1 MAAIGKSVIAFLVA
15 PLAVSAIRSDPRL
28 MDEGN
33 FSSFVSSIMEEMLDD
48 RGECG
53 KEVAIPSE
61 TASLQEYFDGLRV
74 DMGLLDSTGMP
85 SGGTGDPEK
94 CTKRDVCLLM
104 RQLDMDFYERARAG
118 TLTDSDYNNPPEA
131 HILHSGNC
139 ANQQRGFRMR
149 PIMDVDRC
157 TEEASRVKGIRGPA
171 YKYMAGQGLPEGCIV
186 YKDRAY
192 VNMVGDPDA
201 KAGVAYTHEGRVQT
215 LQICEM
221 DRTLEE
227 SGAAYYSP
235 YKLKQSMLGREAHST
250 SCSFGMY
257 AFLAKLRLTDSH
269 CAKILTYKTSSHFHS
284 AQDALNFASMLDAKG
299 MSSQADKVRQYVE
312 TVRQKYVLIDTVANH
327 WCPDIWTA
335 AMGGGDGTCAVPRVM
350 AWTEQGIA
358 KAEAEKKKAS
368 TRSSSGSFGSSRG
381 RRRRSS
387 RGGRLGARQGNQKW
401 ETTGNSD
408 LLSDLSSII
417 AALSEEDKRA
427 NGLMEH
433 KDADSKGRS
442 SSNGKPDK
450 IALTQQ
456 ACDAFPDITLSE
468 VLAGAPET
476 PPDFFEHAQ
485 VEEE

>member
-1 MAAIGKSVIAFLVA
+1 
-15 PLAVSAIRSDPRL
+15 
-28 MDEGN
+28 
-33 FSSFVSSIMEEMLDD
+33 MEDILGD

-61 TASLQEYFDGLRV
+61 TESLQEYFDGLRV
-74 DMGLLDSTGMP
+74 DMGLLDSSGMP

-94 CTKRDVCLLM
+94 CTKKDVCLLM

-118 TLTDSDYNNPPEA
+118 TLTDSDYDNPPEA

-157 TEEASRVKGIRGPA
+157 SDEAQRVSGVKGPA
-171 YKYMAGQGLPEGCIV
+171 YQYMAGQGLPEGCIV
-186 YKDRAY
+186 YKGKAY

-235 YKLKQSMLGREAHST
+235 YKLKQSMQGREAHST

-284 AQDALNFASMLDAKG
+284 AQDALDFASMLDSRG
-299 MSSQADKVRQYVE
+299 MSAQADKVRQYVE

-327 WCPDIWTA
+327 WCPDIWTT
-335 AMGGGDGTCAVPRVM
+335 AMTDDAGTCAVPRVM
-350 AWTEQGIA
+350 SWTEQGIA
-358 KAEAEKKKAS
+358 KAEAEKKKAA
-368 TRSSSGSFGSSRG
+368 TRSSSGGSRGG
-381 RRRRSS
+381 RRRRSG

-427 NGLMEH
+427 GGLMEH
-433 KDADSKGRS
+433 KDADSPKGRS

-456 ACDAFPDITLSE
+456 ACEAFPDISLS
-468 VLAGAPET
+468 
-476 PPDFFEHAQ
+476 D
-485 VEEE
+485 